1 MKLRKGGM
9 TAGTGK
15 YRIISQICEHS
26 DSVVWLAEHTALN
39 VKRIIKGIKKTS
51 PYHDCLIKEA
61 HLLKNLKHPFIPEI
75 YDLDED
81 DEYTYIIEQYIT
93 GESLRSLCGKRLL
106 SEKEIFHFIIQ
117 ISNII
122 NYLHTLPEQIV
133 YLDIKPDNIII
144 SDNDCFLIDF
154 GSAYPHNSHDKRIFG
169 TKAFASPEQ
178 FRGGKITKSSD
189 IYSIGKLLEYML
201 CHSNLSG
208 KPAKALQ
215 KIVNKSTDKTIWHR
229 IGSVEG
235 LIARIKELQKSES
248 SFSIKPLRIAF
259 AGAEKNT
266 GTTFISLLFAG
277 YLTSIGRKC
286 TYVEANDSGA
296 WYSLSGPVSDI
307 QALAGLDTLSRKSYE
322 SSPPDVGDIILDY
335 GCLTK
340 DMPEEFYRSDIV
352 CITLGN
358 RCWEAGEAVKAR
370 ALSRRCSKRV
380 FLVTPASVI
389 SIFLADALDGEK
401 YLAFPFTS
409 SADEILKDTEVKTVL
424 HEIAVYAG
432 IIIE

>member
-1 MKLRKGGM
+1 M
-9 TAGTGK
+9 
-15 YRIISQICEHS
+15 
-26 DSVVWLAEHTALN
+26 
-39 VKRIIKGIKKTS
+39 
-51 PYHDCLIKEA
+51 
-61 HLLKNLKHPFIPEI
+61 
-75 YDLDED
+75 
-81 DEYTYIIEQYIT
+81 
-93 GESLRSLCGKRLL
+93 
-106 SEKEIFHFIIQ
+106 
-117 ISNII
+117 
-122 NYLHTLPEQIV
+122 
-133 YLDIKPDNIII
+133 
-144 SDNDCFLIDF
+144 
-154 GSAYPHNSHDKRIFG
+154 
-169 TKAFASPEQ
+169 
-178 FRGGKITKSSD
+178 
-189 IYSIGKLLEYML
+189 
-201 CHSNLSG
+201 
-208 KPAKALQ
+208 
-215 KIVNKSTDKTIWHR
+215 
-229 IGSVEG
+229 
-235 LIARIKELQKSES
+235 IARIKELQKSES

-277 YLTSIGRKC
+277 YLNSIGRKC

-296 WYSLSGPVSDI
+296 WYSLSGPVSDNR
-307 QALAGLDTLSRKSYE
+307 ALAGLDTLSRKSYE
-322 SSPPDVGDIILDY
+322 SSPPDDGDIILDY

-340 DMPEEFYRSDIV
+340 DMPEEFYGSDIV

-389 SIFLADALDGEK
+389 SIFLADALEGEK